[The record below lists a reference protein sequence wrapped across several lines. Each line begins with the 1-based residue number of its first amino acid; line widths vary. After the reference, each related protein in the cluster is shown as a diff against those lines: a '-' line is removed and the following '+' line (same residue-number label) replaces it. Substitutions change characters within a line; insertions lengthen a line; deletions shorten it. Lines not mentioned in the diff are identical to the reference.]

1 MDESLFGIASDV
13 RPTKEALFAQTSKN
27 YYIDPQSG
35 EKTRLK
41 PNQPRS
47 SGMTKGERKKERST
61 AFWERL

>member
-41 PNQPRS
+41 PN
-47 SGMTKGERKKERST
+47 
-61 AFWERL
+61 